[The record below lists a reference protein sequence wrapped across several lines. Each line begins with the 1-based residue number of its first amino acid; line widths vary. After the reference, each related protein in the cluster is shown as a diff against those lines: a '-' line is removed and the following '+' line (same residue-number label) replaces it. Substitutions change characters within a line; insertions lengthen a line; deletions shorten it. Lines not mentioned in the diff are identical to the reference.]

1 MSRCVESVEER
12 LKHFPQIL
20 QLKLLSCEKRACAV
34 MDVGRNPA
42 KWLWAWSDGAY
53 LRVNRSVLIQAHG
66 VSEGFPA
73 HSALKRPRPTVR
85 PPDVDL
91 QSMRGGE
98 NL

>member
-12 LKHFPQIL
+12 LKLFPQIL
-20 QLKLLSCEKRACAV
+20 QLKLLSCEKGA
-34 MDVGRNPA
+34 MNVGLNPV

-73 HSALKRPRPTVR
+73 DSALKRPRPTVR
-85 PPDVDL
+85 PPYVDL
-91 QSMRGGE
+91 QSMRCGE